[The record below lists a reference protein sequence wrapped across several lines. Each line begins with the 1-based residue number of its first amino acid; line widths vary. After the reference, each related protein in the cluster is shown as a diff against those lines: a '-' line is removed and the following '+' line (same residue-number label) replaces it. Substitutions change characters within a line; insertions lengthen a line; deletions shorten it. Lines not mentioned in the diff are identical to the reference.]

1 MQRTFGWILA
11 IVLLATAA
19 SHGQS
24 LGDVARENRE
34 KKAENA
40 SASTAPA
47 KVLTNQDL
55 ALAKDPDANQGP
67 NEAAPAACTAAGSDG
82 ADQFSARRLADQRR
96 AEHRAAERQSAEQR
110 LAQQRA
116 AEQWKRQ
123 ILAHKTRMATLQAR
137 IDHLHA
143 LIRSAG
149 GSGQSDGPPYNRYQM
164 WQLEQVAQ
172 IQQELDEQKR
182 ELDRMQD
189 EARHA
194 GMRSAVYDP

>member
-1 MQRTFGWILA
+1 MQRIFGWTLA
-11 IVLLATAA
+11 IILLATAV
-19 SHGQS
+19 SRGQS
-24 LGDVARENRE
+24 LGDVARETRE

-40 SASTAPA
+40 STASA
-47 KVLTNQDL
+47 KVITNQDL
-55 ALAKDPDANQGP
+55 ARDPDADSGP
-67 NEAAPAACTAAGSDG
+67 SEAASIACTAAGSDG
-82 ADQFSARRLADQRR
+82 ADRLSARRLADQRR
-96 AEHRAAERQSAEQR
+96 AEHRSAEQR

-123 ILAHKTRMATLQAR
+123 ILAHKNKLTTLQAR

>member
-1 MQRTFGWILA
+1 MQRIFGWTLA
-11 IVLLATAA
+11 IILLATAV
-19 SHGQS
+19 SRGQS
-24 LGDVARENRE
+24 LGDVARETRE

-40 SASTAPA
+40 STASA
-47 KVLTNQDL
+47 KVITNQD
-55 ALAKDPDANQGP
+55 LAKDPDANSRP
-67 NEAAPAACTAAGSDG
+67 SEAAPLACTAAGSDG
-82 ADQFSARRLADQRR
+82 ADRLSARRLADQRR
-96 AEHRAAERQSAEQR
+96 AEHRSAEHQSAEQR
-110 LAQQRA
+110 VAQQRA

-123 ILAHKTRMATLQAR
+123 ILAHKNRLTTLQAR

-149 GSGQSDGPPYNRYQM
+149 GSSQSDGPPYNRYQM